1 MCTGVYRGMKK
12 SIKTKKKAKNTV
24 GADKIKQEYVNYV
37 LEHEKRPYT
46 VFKFCKNIGIKED
59 SFYKF
64 YGSFKALE
72 KAIWKEYA
80 ISTIYRL
87 KSDSNYAA
95 FSAREKVLA
104 FYFTLIEI
112 LKEERSF
119 ILFQLKKR
127 KLPSAPPSFIRKF
140 KKEFDPWASEVIEEG
155 KQTDEIAKRPYLDQR
170 YGSLLW
176 FHMHFVLMFW
186 VKDESADFEK
196 TDEAIEKSVNLAFD
210 LMGKGVVDN
219 VFEFGKFLVQQAK
232 G

>member
-1 MCTGVYRGMKK
+1 MKK
-12 SIKTKKKAKNTV
+12 TFKTKKKAKV
-24 GADKIKQEYVNYV
+24 AIGADKIRQEYINYI
-37 LEHEKRPYT
+37 LENEKKPSS
-46 VFKFCKNIGIKED
+46 VFKFCKTIGIKEGD
-59 SFYKF
+59 FYRC

-80 ISTIYRL
+80 QSTIDRL

-104 FYFTLIEI
+104 FYFTLVEI

-127 KLPSAPPSFIRKF
+127 KLPSSPPSFIRKF
-140 KKEFDPWASEVIEEG
+140 KKEFDAWASEVIEEG
-155 KQTDEIAKRPYLDQR
+155 KQTDEIAKRPFLDQR
-170 YGSLLW
+170 YVPLLW
-176 FHMHFVLMFW
+176 FHLHFVLMFW
-186 VKDESADFEK
+186 VKDESAEFEK

-219 VFEFGKFLVQQAK
+219 VFEFGKFLFQQAK
-232 G
+232 S